1 MITMKILVEIDVS
14 NKKQVAKTRAL
25 RSVFG
30 FTDRSNNGK
39 YSYERPGLIS
49 KIPGALR
56 IKSAL
61 LIEKRYETQVLQAL
75 KKLGVEYK
83 VINLDKTR

>member
-1 MITMKILVEIDVS
+1 MKILVEIDVS
-14 NKKQVAKTRAL
+14 SKKRVAKTRAL

-39 YSYERPGLIS
+39 YSYERHGLVS

-61 LIEKRYETQVLQAL
+61 LIERRYEKRVLQQL
-75 KKLGVEYK
+75 KELGVDYK
-83 VINLDKTR
+83 VIRLDKAG